1 MSSEAGRVD
10 AITPA
15 RALLVVALIYATFTA
30 VTVLLAQWAGSPF
43 VPWFHDTALLLAAL
57 LGTLLLLGIVWD
69 GSLVLL
75 GLSAQS
81 LRRALRR
88 DNLGGLSVPGVRGI
102 RFFTCGPAPIAMLLA
117 TALAILGTSNITLLS
132 LELLVDTT
140 RWRDPLLWELEG
152 ALLERLAG
160 AGISVG
166 AWDKLYHSAWGIEV
180 VAAFALIV
188 VGRGPRIILHY
199 CVSMIILF
207 YIGRLLGVINP
218 VMGPAFFRPDLFAYL
233 EGSASAEA
241 MSLVSGILH
250 ASPNQALASG
260 GVLLGGVSA
269 MPSLHVAMVA
279 VTAYWL
285 ARASRWTI
293 PFTVPWVL
301 LVWTSTVVLGWHY
314 IVDGAGGIAL
324 GAICVWLTTRLLNGR
339 LSGIPAAVARQGA
352 HECAGTVVQR
362 DAARCRDA

>member
-1 MSSEAGRVD
+1 MNSEAARVGTI
-10 AITPA
+10 APA
-15 RALLVVALIYATFTA
+15 RALLVIALIYATSTA
-30 VTVLLAQWAGSPF
+30 VTALLAQWAGSPF
-43 VPWFHDTALLLAAL
+43 VPWFHDTPLLLAAL
-57 LGTLLLLGIVWD
+57 LATLFLLGIVWD

-81 LRRALRR
+81 LRRALHR
-88 DNLGGLSVPGVRGI
+88 DNLGGLSVPGVREF

-132 LELLVDTT
+132 LELLADTT

-166 AWDKLYHSAWGIEV
+166 AWDKLYHSAWGIEI

-218 VMGPAFFRPDLFAYL
+218 VMGPAFYRPDVFSYL
-233 EGSASAEA
+233 NGSVSAEA
-241 MSLVSGILH
+241 MSLVASVMRNSSGE
-250 ASPNQALASG
+250 ALASG
-260 GVLLGGVSA
+260 GMLLGGVSA

-285 ARASRWTI
+285 AIAHRWSML
-293 PFTVPWVL
+293 FTVPWVL
-301 LVWTSTVVLGWHY
+301 LVWASTVVLGWHY

-324 GAICVWLTTRLLNGR
+324 GAICIILTTRMLSGR
-339 LSGIPAAVARQGA
+339 LGGLARAASDRNALPSG
-352 HECAGTVVQR
+352 
-362 DAARCRDA
+362 